1 MSPPCRN
8 PGWTGASAI
17 ESPDWTDLLTNEFPN
32 LYSEGF
38 QTVAEPTERYNCMGY
53 AADDTSRW
61 WWPDGTNYW
70 PPWAT

>member
-1 MSPPCRN
+1 MK
-8 PGWTGASAI
+8 
-17 ESPDWTDLLTNEFPN
+17 SPDWTDLLTGEFPN